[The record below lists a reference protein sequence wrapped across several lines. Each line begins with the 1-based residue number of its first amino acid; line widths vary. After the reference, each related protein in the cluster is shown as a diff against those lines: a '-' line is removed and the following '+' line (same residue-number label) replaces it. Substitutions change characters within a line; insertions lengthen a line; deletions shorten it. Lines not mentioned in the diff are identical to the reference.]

1 MIVSGSGARFE
12 LILTGGDRVQIRN
25 TRDVVL
31 VMTGFWV
38 VVLVVVVVVVVRTDG
53 VDSDPLLQQ
62 TLKTTFMWW
71 ELHLPADSEGPAD
84 NEIK

>member
-1 MIVSGSGARFE
+1 MKDLV
-12 LILTGGDRVQIRN
+12 LHYMWN
-25 TRDVVL
+25 TKQWLNDLR
-31 VMTGFWV
+31 
-38 VVLVVVVVVVVRTDG
+38 
-53 VDSDPLLQQ
+53 DPLLQQ